1 MNENL
6 NPSKERLSKNESDYE
21 KALRPSAFDA
31 FAGQSQI
38 KENLKI
44 FVRAARERGEALDH
58 VLLHGP
64 PGLGKTTLS
73 FIIANELGLNV

>member
-38 KENLKI
+38 KEKDRKS
-44 FVRAARERGEALDH
+44 V
-58 VLLHGP
+58 V
-64 PGLGKTTLS
+64 
-73 FIIANELGLNV
+73 